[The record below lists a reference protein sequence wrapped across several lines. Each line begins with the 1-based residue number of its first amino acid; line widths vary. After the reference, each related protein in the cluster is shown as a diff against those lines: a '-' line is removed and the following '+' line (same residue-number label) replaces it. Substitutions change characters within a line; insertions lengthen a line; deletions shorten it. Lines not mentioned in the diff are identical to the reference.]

1 MIRPA
6 KTEDVACIAE
16 LLYQVHAVHAEARPD
31 IFQAG
36 KRKYNDEEIVALLAD
51 EQKPIF
57 VYEDE
62 NGTVQGYAF
71 CVYQITQGVPALFDR
86 KVLYIDDLC
95 VDASQR
101 GKKIGEKLYQH
112 VVAYAKENGCD
123 SVTLHVWNDN
133 QGAFRFYERLG
144 LEPLKTLME
153 QKLGE

>member
-6 KTEDVACIAE
+6 TNTDVARIAE
-16 LLYQVHAVHAEARPD
+16 LLYQVHAVHVDARPD

-71 CVYQITQGVPALFDR
+71 CVYQITQGIPALFDR

-153 QKLGE
+153 QKL

>member
-6 KTEDVACIAE
+6 KTEDVARIAE

-71 CVYQITQGVPALFDR
+71 CVYQITQGIPALFDR

-153 QKLGE
+153 QKL

>member
-6 KTEDVACIAE
+6 KADDVARIAE
-16 LLYQVHAVHAEARPD
+16 LLYQVHAVHVEARPD

-36 KRKYNDEEIVALLAD
+36 KRKYSDEEILALMAD

-62 NGTVQGYAF
+62 NGSVQGYAF
-71 CVYQITQGVPALFDR
+71 CIYQITQGIPALFDR

-101 GKKIGEKLYQH
+101 GKKIGEKLYQY
-112 VVAYAKENGCD
+112 VVDFAKANACD

-153 QKLGE
+153 QKL

>member
-6 KTEDVACIAE
+6 KADDVARIAE
-16 LLYQVHAVHAEARPD
+16 LLYQVHAVHVEARPD

-36 KRKYNDEEIVALLAD
+36 KRKYSDEEILALMAD

-62 NGTVQGYAF
+62 NDTVQGYAF
-71 CVYQITQGVPALFDR
+71 CIYQIMQGIPALFDR
-86 KVLYIDDLC
+86 NVLYIDDLC

-101 GKKIGEKLYQH
+101 GKKIGEKLYQYM
-112 VVAYAKENGCD
+112 VDFAKANACD

-133 QGAFRFYERLG
+133 QGAFSFYERLG

-153 QKLGE
+153 QKL

>member
-6 KTEDVACIAE
+6 KADDVARIAE
-16 LLYQVHAVHAEARPD
+16 LLYQVHAVHVEARPD

-36 KRKYNDEEIVALLAD
+36 KRKYSDEEILALMAD

-71 CVYQITQGVPALFDR
+71 CIYQIMQGIPALFDR
-86 KVLYIDDLC
+86 KVLYIDDFC

-101 GKKIGEKLYQH
+101 GKKIGEKLYQYM
-112 VVAYAKENGCD
+112 VDFAKANACD

-153 QKLGE
+153 QKL

>member
-6 KTEDVACIAE
+6 KNDDVARIAE
-16 LLYQVHAVHAEARPD
+16 LLYQVHAVHVEARPD

-36 KRKYNDEEIVALLAD
+36 KRKYSDEEILALLAD

-62 NGTVQGYAF
+62 NGMVQGYAF
-71 CVYQITQGVPALFDR
+71 CIYQITQDVPALFNR
-86 KVLYIDDLC
+86 KVLYIDDFC

-101 GKKIGEKLYQH
+101 GKKIGEQLYH
-112 VVAYAKENGCD
+112 YVVEFAKANACD

-133 QGAFRFYERLG
+133 HGAFRFYERLG
-144 LEPLKTLME
+144 LKPLKTLME
-153 QKLGE
+153 QKL

>member
-6 KTEDVACIAE
+6 KTEDVARIAE

-71 CVYQITQGVPALFDR
+71 CVYQITQGIPALFDR

-101 GKKIGEKLYQH
+101 SKKIGEKLYQH

-153 QKLGE
+153 QKL

>member
-6 KTEDVACIAE
+6 KADDVARIAE
-16 LLYQVHAVHAEARPD
+16 LLYQVHAVHVEARPD

-36 KRKYNDEEIVALLAD
+36 KRKYSDEEILALMAD

-62 NGTVQGYAF
+62 NDTVQGYAF
-71 CVYQITQGVPALFDR
+71 CIYQIMQGIPALFDR
-86 KVLYIDDLC
+86 NVLYIDDFC

-101 GKKIGEKLYQH
+101 GKKIGEKLYQYM
-112 VVAYAKENGCD
+112 VDFAKANACD

-133 QGAFRFYERLG
+133 QGAFSFYERLG

-153 QKLGE
+153 QKL

>member
-6 KTEDVACIAE
+6 TNTDVARIAE

-71 CVYQITQGVPALFDR
+71 CVYQITQGIPALFDR

-153 QKLGE
+153 QKL

>member
-6 KTEDVACIAE
+6 TNTDVARIAE
-16 LLYQVHAVHAEARPD
+16 LLYQVHAVHVDARPD

-36 KRKYNDEEIVALLAD
+36 KRKYNDEEILALMTD

-71 CVYQITQGVPALFDR
+71 CVYQITQGIPALFDR

-153 QKLGE
+153 QKL

>member
-6 KTEDVACIAE
+6 KTEDVARIAE

-36 KRKYNDEEIVALLAD
+36 KRKYNNEEIVALLAD

-153 QKLGE
+153 QKL

>member
-6 KTEDVACIAE
+6 KTEDVARIAE

-36 KRKYNDEEIVALLAD
+36 KRKYNNEEIVALLAD

-71 CVYQITQGVPALFDR
+71 CVYQITQGIPALFDR

-153 QKLGE
+153 QKL

>member
-6 KTEDVACIAE
+6 KTEDVARIAE
-16 LLYQVHAVHAEARPD
+16 LLYQVHAVHVEARPD

-36 KRKYNDEEIVALLAD
+36 KRKYSDEEIVALLAD

-71 CVYQITQGVPALFDR
+71 CVYQITQGIPALFDR

-153 QKLGE
+153 QKL

>member
-6 KTEDVACIAE
+6 KADDVARIAE
-16 LLYQVHAVHAEARPD
+16 LLYQVHAVHVEARPD

-36 KRKYNDEEIVALLAD
+36 KRKYSDEEILALMAD

-71 CVYQITQGVPALFDR
+71 CIYQIMQGIPALFDR

-101 GKKIGEKLYQH
+101 GKKIGEKLYKYM
-112 VVAYAKENGCD
+112 VDFAKANACD

-153 QKLGE
+153 QKL